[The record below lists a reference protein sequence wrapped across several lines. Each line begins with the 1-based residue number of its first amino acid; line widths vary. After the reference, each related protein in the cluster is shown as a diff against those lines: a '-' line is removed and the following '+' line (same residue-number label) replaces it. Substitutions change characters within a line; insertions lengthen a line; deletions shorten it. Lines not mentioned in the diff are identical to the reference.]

1 MDGTLIKNSMLFQ
14 TEAKNLALN
23 VAQIFKN
30 FSEKVPIQAKGLL
43 KLDSSGLKMMK
54 QKIN

>member
-30 FSEKVPIQAKGLL
+30 FSEKDPIQAKGLL